1 MYKLLGVEVESST
14 HYRDSRQ
21 VFICAAAAAAA
32 ARTTQGPRTPT
43 QGSRSQRQLA
53 TRLPARERNFIP
65 KGGGRLMVLGFMAP
79 HLALQRV
86 DTTTSVGSMHLKAM
100 HKPYQ

>member
-53 TRLPARERNFIP
+53 TRLPARERTPAACARVPGTGQF
-65 KGGGRLMVLGFMAP
+65 RL
-79 HLALQRV
+79 RN
-86 DTTTSVGSMHLKAM
+86 
-100 HKPYQ
+100 

>member
-21 VFICAAAAAAA
+21 VFICAAAAAA
-32 ARTTQGPRTPT
+32 RTTQGPRTPI

-53 TRLPARERNFIP
+53 TRLPARERTP
-65 KGGGRLMVLGFMAP
+65 AACARVPGTGRTAGA
-79 HLALQRV
+79 AA
-86 DTTTSVGSMHLKAM
+86 GSTGNNEI
-100 HKPYQ
+100 YFS

>member
-1 MYKLLGVEVESST
+1 MESMIRVT
-14 HYRDSRQ
+14 KMERDLK
-21 VFICAAAAAAA
+21 FI
-32 ARTTQGPRTPT
+32 QW
-43 QGSRSQRQLA
+43 
-53 TRLPARERNFIP
+53 NFRMNEIYIP
-65 KGGGRLMVLGFMAP
+65 KGEARLMVLGFMAP

>member
-21 VFICAAAAAAA
+21 VFICAAAVAA

-43 QGSRSQRQLA
+43 QGI
-53 TRLPARERNFIP
+53 NFP
-65 KGGGRLMVLGFMAP
+65 KGGSNAWLGVQGAP
-79 HLALQRV
+79 HLVPSGPGVPSCMKIINQSQ
-86 DTTTSVGSMHLKAM
+86 SVELLKTKKTVMVAGSWG
-100 HKPYQ
+100 

>member
-21 VFICAAAAAAA
+21 VFICAAAAA

-53 TRLPARERNFIP
+53 TRLPARNEKNFLVTDKCIIQSY
-65 KGGGRLMVLGFMAP
+65 V
-79 HLALQRV
+79 
-86 DTTTSVGSMHLKAM
+86 
-100 HKPYQ
+100 